1 MFTPS
6 VVLYDRNT
14 GIANSVVAVGFFP
27 RRDGGLVE
35 AVGAVGAVDPV
46 EPSVT
51 PVETVELV
59 GRVELLES
67 SEPEPTSAAPAPTPH
82 NTMMVK
88 NTQNAARRRFFR
100 FASRS
105 DTAVTLRYSSDNL

>member
-6 VVLYDRNT
+6 VTLYNRNT
-14 GIANSVVAVGFFP
+14 GIANSVVVVAFFP
-27 RRDGGLVE
+27 RRDGDALVE
-35 AVGAVGAVDPV
+35 AVGTV
-46 EPSVT
+46 EPVT
-51 PVETVELV
+51 PVAAVELV
-59 GRVELLES
+59 GPVEVLES
-67 SEPEPTSAAPAPTPH
+67 SEPEPTSAAPAPTPA

-88 NTQNAARRRFFR
+88 NTQNAARRRFLR